1 MLRTIIDSMKR
12 RAIPLK
18 SLFSNNGHESKLFQ
32 ITSMRLENLI
42 ELDFL
47 LNFIYVNSTF
57 DYFAQQR
64 FKYTVFNQTRFL
76 FSQDYEVNQL
86 LCLFFFLFRIFYIML
101 LTSLGN
107 QDWKPNLF
115 NLDPFNQFEPN
126 RSRSS

>member
-1 MLRTIIDSMKR
+1 MLSTIIESMKR

-18 SLFSNNGHESKLFQ
+18 SLFSNGHESKLFQ

-64 FKYTVFNQTRFL
+64 LKYTVFNQTRFL
-76 FSQDYEVNQL
+76 
-86 LCLFFFLFRIFYIML
+86 I
-101 LTSLGN
+101 
-107 QDWKPNLF
+107 
-115 NLDPFNQFEPN
+115 
-126 RSRSS
+126 